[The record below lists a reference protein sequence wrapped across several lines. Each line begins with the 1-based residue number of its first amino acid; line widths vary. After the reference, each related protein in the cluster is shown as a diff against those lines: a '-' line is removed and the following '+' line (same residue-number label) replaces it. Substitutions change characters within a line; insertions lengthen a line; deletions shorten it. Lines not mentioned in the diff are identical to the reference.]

1 MDIDPEFEIHLD
13 SGFSVGLFGLGVA
26 LLMVALIVEFL
37 LEFAVPNFWRQVVVL
52 SPTVVRCRTCS
63 TVSGRSSVLFR
74 LWRIRLQIRKLSPVT

>member
-37 LEFAVPNFWRQVVVL
+37 LEFVVPNFWRQVVVL
-52 SPTVVRCRTCS
+52 
-63 TVSGRSSVLFR
+63 
-74 LWRIRLQIRKLSPVT
+74 